1 MTTLGD
7 VESQQ
12 VIINLTFTN
21 EIKAMLIEGSDD
33 VVNICEAG
41 AIQDGIV
48 HMPEQDNLAFAEDI
62 FIHLACLDKPAFIET
77 FNSGSHSRHAQQLVS
92 GCSLSLAVELLR
104 ELEAVHQQDPGNLLI
119 YAFRTGPFNILNIQ
133 RAHKNHL
140 SKSITV
146 AHWPN
151 LVTLSKTDLS
161 KTRFG

>member
-119 YAFRTGPFNILNIQ
+119 YAFCAGWRLVTYLNIQ
-133 RAHKNHL
+133 SI
-140 SKSITV
+140 SKMAMGRPKRV
-146 AHWPN
+146 GFR
-151 LVTLSKTDLS
+151 KTS
-161 KTRFG
+161 FRKSC